1 MRIPPSRR
9 AEPPAAI
16 KVIVLLSGA
25 HSTIR
30 RWTDNIYLWRAPEGR
45 EEEEEE
51 EEEAEEEEEEEAQRR
66 RLRSRRR
73 PSEED

>member
-1 MRIPPSRR
+1 MRILPRR
-9 AEPPAAI
+9 WVGRAGGGYKGNRAAER
-16 KVIVLLSGA
+16 A

-30 RWTDNIYLWRAPEGR
+30 CWTDNIYLWRAPEGR

-51 EEEAEEEEEEEAQRR
+51 EEEEAQRR
-66 RLRSRRR
+66 RLKSRRK